1 MMDENVSKLEN
12 EKSDV
17 AMKEDTNINN
27 EDENEDE
34 NEDTDV
40 FSLLH
45 KQWKETIP
53 NIKSQR

>member
-27 EDENEDE
+27 EDENED
-34 NEDTDV
+34 TDV